1 MFTLLQQEKT
11 PHSICGGGGSQWR
24 PSRNCGGFQR
34 GVSQQVVGG
43 AQKANAT
50 AKAEGAPRTG
60 GGTCEER

>member
-1 MFTLLQQEKT
+1 MFTLLQQENST
-11 PHSICGGGGSQWR
+11 LHLRRGGSQWR